1 MGSAESSLPT
11 EASNAESSSPSLQI
25 TKASMVLCYGDSLT
39 AGFNKGGRQFNPWGP
54 VLQEKAGCAAV
65 TVCGGSGLTACEML
79 QKSKRMSIFDVC
91 NDEIPGIDYALDNA
105 EEDGFP
111 YDLCIIMVGTNDLGH
126 DYKPHEVFESV
137 VGLHQTC
144 HRHGV
149 PTIAIS
155 IPPNSFTHG
164 KMSRTTFS
172 ESYISKWKEAN
183 QLIRDWATTTAATT
197 TAATTTAAKTT
208 AAAAATTTAT
218 ATATL
223 QPLPSKA
230 NMTETPAASAKPS
243 LGGGGAVGGAGD
255 KLAQLNV
262 ILEGARNKLSKVIEG
277 SDDHTAAV
285 EEVRQLESDKERR
298 EATNAAGG
306 AAAEEREQ
314 LSAAALGQGAL
325 GVSEEEAMCLA
336 IAASMEG
343 SSSGIGA
350 RADAAAAAPTPPAS
364 ASAAA
369 AAAAPRG
376 GKGAVLVRHVT
387 FPVEFADEGKEG
399 SQFWEADGLHMSAKG
414 YTQLGTELAKILA
427 CLRAD

>member
-1 MGSAESSLPT
+1 
-11 EASNAESSSPSLQI
+11 
-25 TKASMVLCYGDSLT
+25 
-39 AGFNKGGRQFNPWGP
+39 
-54 VLQEKAGCAAV
+54 
-65 TVCGGSGLTACEML
+65 
-79 QKSKRMSIFDVC
+79 
-91 NDEIPGIDYALDNA
+91 
-105 EEDGFP
+105 
-111 YDLCIIMVGTNDLGH
+111 
-126 DYKPHEVFESV
+126 
-137 VGLHQTC
+137 
-144 HRHGV
+144 
-149 PTIAIS
+149 
-155 IPPNSFTHG
+155 
-164 KMSRTTFS
+164 
-172 ESYISKWKEAN
+172 
-183 QLIRDWATTTAATT
+183 
-197 TAATTTAAKTT
+197 
-208 AAAAATTTAT
+208 
-218 ATATL
+218 
-223 QPLPSKA
+223 
-230 NMTETPAASAKPS
+230 MTETPAASAKPS
-243 LGGGGAVGGAGD
+243 LGGGGAVGGAGAGD

-325 GVSEEEAMCLA
+325 GVSEEEALCLA

-343 SSSGIGA
+343 SSSGAGA

-399 SQFWEADGLHMSAKG
+399 YDNEPSHRHLV
-414 YTQLGTELAKILA
+414 
-427 CLRAD
+427 